1 MNNRRD
7 VHAEQS
13 ADGKRVR
20 CDVKRLRRV
29 APVAERRLGDVGED
43 DDSLDALDVRLD
55 APDDL
60 ADARQ
65 VTRESVAGADDI
77 DAQNG
82 PAHGQIV

>member
-29 APVAERRLGDVGED
+29 ASVAERRLGDVGED